1 MRKVGPDP
9 NKTRVRFLAHAVAE
23 FAACGNERAR
33 GADPA
38 VIRRKHDG
46 TRR

>member
-1 MRKVGPDP
+1 MRKVGPDS

-23 FAACGNERAR
+23 FAACGSEGAR

-38 VIRRKHDG
+38 VIQRKHDG